1 MCKKTLNK
9 DVRISLIRQ
18 VRKEV
23 LSEKL
28 LENEEKKDL
37 KKIFISVL

>member
-28 LENEEKKDL
+28 LENEEKKGL